1 MLINIALTKEEHA
14 IFTAKWRELIG
25 YSVKKYM
32 KNINEEEINYITTMS
47 ASAEQILNAARVI
60 YADYPRILKALA
72 L

>member
-1 MLINIALTKEEHA
+1 
-14 IFTAKWRELIG
+14 
-25 YSVKKYM
+25 M

-60 YADYPRILKALA
+60 YADYPRIIKALA